1 MHIFY
6 IYKLIVT
13 HFHDFYTNFSR
24 KSEMFLLTS
33 SRILE
38 MFLPTF
44 SRIPEMFY
52 SLLHEFQKCFRTA
65 YIKKIQ
71 LPETNLICL
80 LQLYFSLYILHAVY
94 FNFPYS
100 SSVTGSHHSLD
111 VSSPGFISMASFPS
125 S

>member
-1 MHIFY
+1 MISSSMHIFY

-33 SRILE
+33 SRIPK
-38 MFLPTF
+38 MFLPTS
-44 SRIPEMFY
+44 SRIPEMF
-52 SLLHEFQKCFRTA
+52 LLTSSRISKMFPHSI
-65 YIKKIQ
+65 YKKIQ

-111 VSSPGFISMASFPS
+111 VSSPGTSTAR
-125 S
+125 